1 MPLGRA
7 GDKGNTRGTKATLT
21 LADGERSLHE
31 FEKPR
36 QGPAM
41 AARGFTVIELVIV
54 LAIAALVLAMTMP
67 MVNSYV
73 ERGKVSQ
80 AVSDLAEMSK
90 TIRSYEKTHGALPES
105 LGDVTFNGSTTDPW
119 GYAYQYFNLRTAHG
133 NGQARQ
139 DKILRPLNSDFDLY
153 SIGPDGLTLP
163 SLAKPE
169 SRDDIVRARD
179 GAFVGPASEFDPM

>member
-1 MPLGRA
+1 MR
-7 GDKGNTRGTKATLT
+7 
-21 LADGERSLHE
+21 
-31 FEKPR
+31 
-36 QGPAM
+36 
-41 AARGFTVIELVIV
+41 ARGFTIVELVIV
-54 LAIAALVLAMTMP
+54 LAIAALVLVMTMP

-73 ERGKVSQ
+73 ERGKISQ

-90 TIRSYEKTHGALPES
+90 TIHDYEKTRGTLPSS
-105 LGDVTFNGSTTDPW
+105 LADAGYDGRLDPW
-119 GYAYQYFNLRTAHG
+119 GYAYQFFNLRTAHG

-179 GAFVGPASEFDPM
+179 GAFIGPASEFDPM

>member
-1 MPLGRA
+1 M
-7 GDKGNTRGTKATLT
+7 N
-21 LADGERSLHE
+21 E
-31 FEKPR
+31 
-36 QGPAM
+36 
-41 AARGFTVIELVIV
+41 RGFTLVELVIV
-54 LAIAALVLAMTMP
+54 LGIAALVLAMTVP
-67 MVNSYV
+67 MVGRYI

-90 TIRSYEKTHGALPES
+90 AVHVYEKTHGALPES
-105 LGDVTFNGSTTDPW
+105 LDEVTAYNGPRSDPW

>member
-1 MPLGRA
+1 MRP
-7 GDKGNTRGTKATLT
+7 
-21 LADGERSLHE
+21 
-31 FEKPR
+31 
-36 QGPAM
+36 
-41 AARGFTVIELVIV
+41 RGFTAVELVIV
-54 LAIAALVLAMTMP
+54 LAIAALILVMTVP
-67 MVNSYV
+67 MVSRYI
-73 ERGKVSQ
+73 ERGKIAT
-80 AVSDLAEMSK
+80 AVTELAEMSK
-90 TIRSYEKTHGALPES
+90 SIRDYEKKHGALPES
-105 LGDVTFNGSTTDPW
+105 LADAGYDGRTDPW
-119 GYAYQYFNLRTAHG
+119 GFGYQYFNLRTAHG

>member
-1 MPLGRA
+1 MR
-7 GDKGNTRGTKATLT
+7 
-21 LADGERSLHE
+21 
-31 FEKPR
+31 
-36 QGPAM
+36 
-41 AARGFTVIELVIV
+41 ARGFTVVELVIV
-54 LAIAALVLAMTMP
+54 LAIAALVLAMTIP
-67 MVNSYV
+67 MVTRYI
-73 ERGKVSQ
+73 ERGKINT

-90 TIRSYEKTHGALPES
+90 AIRNYEKTRGTLPDS
-105 LGDVTFNGSTTDPW
+105 LDDPNLKLSVSLTDPW
-119 GYAYQYFNLRTAHG
+119 GFAYQYYNLRTAHG

-153 SIGPDGLTLP
+153 SIGPDGVTMA

>member
-1 MPLGRA
+1 M
-7 GDKGNTRGTKATLT
+7 N
-21 LADGERSLHE
+21 E
-31 FEKPR
+31 
-36 QGPAM
+36 
-41 AARGFTVIELVIV
+41 RGFTVVELVIV
-54 LAIAALVLAMTMP
+54 LGIAALVLAMTVP
-67 MVNSYV
+67 MVSRYI

-90 TIRSYEKTHGALPES
+90 TIRDYEKTHGALPEALS
-105 LGDVTFNGSTTDPW
+105 DVGYDGRTDPW
-119 GYAYQYFNLRTAHG
+119 GYGYQYFNLRTAHG

>member
-1 MPLGRA
+1 MP
-7 GDKGNTRGTKATLT
+7 
-21 LADGERSLHE
+21 
-31 FEKPR
+31 P
-36 QGPAM
+36 
-41 AARGFTVIELVIV
+41 RGFTVIELVIV
-54 LAIAALVLAMTMP
+54 LSIAALVLAMTMP
-67 MVNSYV
+67 MVNNYV

-90 TIRSYEKTHGALPES
+90 TIRDYEKTRGTLPDS
-105 LGDVTFNGSTTDPW
+105 LDDVTVNGSRTDPW

>member
-1 MPLGRA
+1 M
-7 GDKGNTRGTKATLT
+7 
-21 LADGERSLHE
+21 HE
-31 FEKPR
+31 
-36 QGPAM
+36 
-41 AARGFTVIELVIV
+41 RGFTVVELVIV
-54 LAIAALVLAMTMP
+54 LGIAALVLAMTIP
-67 MVNSYV
+67 MVSRYI
-73 ERGKVSQ
+73 ERGKIST
-80 AVSDLAEMSK
+80 AVSDLAEISK
-90 TIRSYEKTHGALPES
+90 AVHDYEKTTGALPDS
-105 LGDVTFNGSTTDPW
+105 LDSVNFNASRTDPW

-153 SIGPDGLTLP
+153 SIGPDGVTMP